1 MTGITDEIIKDRLLQ
16 ILKDKTEDIIVCY
29 AAFKSVVMSRPIP
42 KQWDIIHSVDDAK
55 IRNFIKTFIRNVKKF
70 SNLDRNM
77 ILANM
82 TQQFE

>member
-1 MTGITDEIIKDRLLQ
+1 
-16 ILKDKTEDIIVCY
+16 
-29 AAFKSVVMSRPIP
+29 MSRPTP